1 MHDGYVY
8 ETGVPY
14 PYDFEA
20 PCQTP
25 GSAARPAPKDYVYE
39 VDEPCERP
47 ASVPEFKPEPVIKP
61 EFGPTPNPPGTQ
73 EPVEMKIPRMPYP
86 KRPILAP
93 IPP

>member
-25 GSAARPAPKDYVYE
+25 SSAARPAPKDYAYE
-39 VDEPCERP
+39 VD
-47 ASVPEFKPEPVIKP
+47 
-61 EFGPTPNPPGTQ
+61 
-73 EPVEMKIPRMPYP
+73 
-86 KRPILAP
+86 
-93 IPP
+93 